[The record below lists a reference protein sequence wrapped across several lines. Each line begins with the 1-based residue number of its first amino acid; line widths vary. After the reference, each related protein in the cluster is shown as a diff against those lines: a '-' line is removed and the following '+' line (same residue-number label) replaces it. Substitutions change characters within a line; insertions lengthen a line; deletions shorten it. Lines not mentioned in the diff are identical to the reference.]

1 MEGRESRDSLQA
13 KGKRLW
19 QVLLI
24 WEGWSCTESCFAA
37 SAEKKSSCQI
47 PSPQLCYTCHVPG
60 LLSVL
65 GCFSRLTASL
75 SIACEQGGELW
86 SLW

>member
-24 WEGWSCTESCFAA
+24 WEGWSCTESCSAA

-47 PSPQLCYTCHVPG
+47 PSPLLCYTWPPERTG
-60 LLSVL
+60 MLLQANSI
-65 GCFSRLTASL
+65 TIHSL
-75 SIACEQGGELW
+75 
-86 SLW
+86 